1 MQINWNDLGDGDYTV
16 RALAD
21 GVEFGRATFTV
32 VTLGLGSFPEGLSGA
47 FTLPNFP
54 KQEMS
59 TIVEWQESQ
68 QNFVVTGARFP
79 GISEGLCTTQQGEV
93 QDREGERAVLS
104 WLNPCLVSG
113 NVAVQH
119 YQVPAQS
126 ASVSPLVSPT
136 AVRDREQR
144 AATAG
149 SFFLCESSLTIR
161 QGERVF
167 TGNDFRLV
175 DLAGTE
181 VCRELPPGTSLDVLL
196 QVEATSDLNFN
207 TPFVVTYENQD
218 ILAFVADPP
227 PGGGTPILTLSTE
240 EIDFTATSLG
250 VLSPQGLTSSTS
262 GASTEGESRP
272 QSAQTQEK
280 TFSLTNSGTG
290 VLKGGLTVIAAGS
303 GGNVFTLVSDDTL
316 QIEPGQS
323 QAVTIRYTAVD
334 TTPATGSVRIS
345 TNGGVKSVVL
355 RGGGDRRATANL

>member
-1 MQINWNDLGDGDYTV
+1 
-16 RALAD
+16 
-21 GVEFGRATFTV
+21 
-32 VTLGLGSFPEGLSGA
+32 
-47 FTLPNFP
+47 
-54 KQEMS
+54 
-59 TIVEWQESQ
+59 
-68 QNFVVTGARFP
+68 
-79 GISEGLCTTQQGEV
+79 LCTTRQGEV
-93 QDREGERAVLS
+93 QDRQGVRAVLS

-181 VCRELPPGTSLDVLL
+181 VCRELPPGTSLDVFL

-227 PGGGTPILTLSTE
+227 QAGGTPTLTLSA
-240 EIDFTATSLG
+240 D
-250 VLSPQGLTSSTS
+250 
-262 GASTEGESRP
+262 
-272 QSAQTQEK
+272 
-280 TFSLTNSGTG
+280 
-290 VLKGGLTVIAAGS
+290 
-303 GGNVFTLVSDDTL
+303 
-316 QIEPGQS
+316 
-323 QAVTIRYTAVD
+323 
-334 TTPATGSVRIS
+334 
-345 TNGGVKSVVL
+345 
-355 RGGGDRRATANL
+355 